1 MTINRIGNINSNR
14 LNNTKIERKENAQ
27 GFTDLLS
34 QSLKISKHANERL
47 QTQNINI
54 DSSTLT
60 KLEEAIKKAE
70 QKGLKND
77 VLVLNGD
84 IAYIVNIKNRVVV
97 TVKDVNSLKDN
108 IFTNID
114 GVLMI

>member
-14 LNNTKIERKENAQ
+14 LNNKEVERKETAE
-27 GFTDLLS
+27 GFSSLLS
-34 QSLKISKHANERL
+34 QSLKISKHATERL

-84 IAYIVNIKNRVVV
+84 VAYIVNVKNKVVV
-97 TVKDVNSLKDN
+97 TVKDVNNLKDN
-108 IFTNID
+108 VFTNID